1 MTKSFKGMARPGDGV
16 QLGPGEATRRGKM
29 SLFNRI
35 KSMFGKTPPPAQ
47 RPSSVADLLDG
58 WPDNGE
64 PVADVDSPSTPEPA
78 ADIDSATAAV
88 REVPRFRERRKQV
101 RGEVP
106 DGTRIL
112 IVDDSQTL
120 VAMLRKMLDQNS
132 YETIVAHD
140 AETALTSA
148 LDDPP
153 DLIFLDIVLPG
164 MNGFE
169 ALRRLRRDSRT
180 KEVPVIMISGNEQA
194 VEQFYAQRIGADD
207 FMKKPFSRSEVF
219 ARIEGLRDEAGFLHR
234 RTSGKIGA
242 PVTPVAE

>member
-1 MTKSFKGMARPGDGV
+1 
-16 QLGPGEATRRGKM
+16 
-29 SLFNRI
+29 
-35 KSMFGKTPPPAQ
+35 MFGKAPAAPTTA
-47 RPSSVADLLDG
+47 RSSSVADLLDG
-58 WPDNGE
+58 WPDTAAAPATDEG
-64 PVADVDSPSTPEPA
+64 PA
-78 ADIDSATAAV
+78 ADTAATTELPAV
-88 REVPRFRERRKQV
+88 ERDIPRFRERRRQP
-101 RGEVP
+101 RGSVP
-106 DGTRIL
+106 DGTRVL

-132 YETIVAHD
+132 YETIVATD
-140 AETALTSA
+140 AETALASA
-148 LDDPP
+148 FDDPP

-169 ALRRLRRDSRT
+169 ALRRLRRDPRT

-207 FMKKPFSRSEVF
+207 FMKKPFARSEVF

>member
-1 MTKSFKGMARPGDGV
+1 
-16 QLGPGEATRRGKM
+16 
-29 SLFNRI
+29 
-35 KSMFGKTPPPAQ
+35 MFGKGPRSAS
-47 RPSSVADLLDG
+47 REGSVADLLDD
-58 WPDNGE
+58 WPTAGE
-64 PVADVDSPSTPEPA
+64 ATTEPFRDEPPA
-78 ADIDSATAAV
+78 APVAV
-88 REVPRFRERRKQV
+88 REVPRFRERRKQS

-140 AETALTSA
+140 AETALASA
-148 LDDPP
+148 FDDPP

-169 ALRRLRRDSRT
+169 ALRRLRRDPRT

-207 FMKKPFSRSEVF
+207 FMKKPFARSEVF
-219 ARIEGLRDEAGFLHR
+219 ARIEGLRDEAGVLHR
-234 RTSGKIGA
+234 RTKGKIGA
-242 PVTPVAE
+242 PVTPAAE